1 MQNKSVLALIWKLYE
16 ESVFFT
22 EEEQDIIYKYFLP
35 TYFSNKRFL
44 ERHESYVSKPVF
56 GREGSGVSIY
66 ENDELL
72 AEDKTEY
79 YFEQRK
85 IYQQYIEMPDYTIDT
100 WDGPYTGKLLIG
112 SHCISGRAKRLI
124 LRVGE
129 KITETYQC
137 LLGLQL
143 KDKVNKELIICDELF
158 RLCIKQLLWLD
169 VKSSLSFVF

>member
-22 EEEQDIIYKYFLP
+22 EEEQDIIYKYCLP

-56 GREGSGVSIY
+56 GREGGGVSIY

-112 SHCISGRAKRLI
+112 SHCISGRAAGLF

-129 KITETYQC
+129 KIT
-137 LLGLQL
+137 G
-143 KDKVNKELIICDELF
+143 N
-158 RLCIKQLLWLD
+158 
-169 VKSSLSFVF
+169 LSMFTGVTIEG

>member
-1 MQNKSVLALIWKLYE
+1 MLCKTKSVLALIWKLYE

-35 TYFSNKRFL
+35 NIFSNKRFL

-112 SHCISGRAKRLI
+112 SHCISGRAAGLF

-129 KITETYQC
+129 KIT
-137 LLGLQL
+137 G
-143 KDKVNKELIICDELF
+143 N
-158 RLCIKQLLWLD
+158 
-169 VKSSLSFVF
+169 LSMFTGVTIEG

>member
-56 GREGSGVSIY
+56 GREGGGVSIY

-85 IYQQYIEMPDYTIDT
+85 IYQQYIEMPEYTIDT

-112 SHCISGRAKRLI
+112 SHCISGRAAGLF

-129 KITETYQC
+129 KIT
-137 LLGLQL
+137 G
-143 KDKVNKELIICDELF
+143 N
-158 RLCIKQLLWLD
+158 
-169 VKSSLSFVF
+169 LSMFTGVTIEG